1 MNNKCFSFIGGYSK
15 LSPFNKHWLLILRR
29 AAGILVVMDDV
40 QKLFR
45 IIVNGQSALKG
56 ELLIKLSGVE
66 KKVEEHIK
74 KLRSEVVE
82 LRKETK
88 DGFVKV
94 NKRLDLQGKQ
104 LAFLEDDAPT
114 KEEFDELEQRVSNL
128 EDRTASV

>member
-15 LSPFNKHWLLILRR
+15 LSPLNKHWLLILRR

-104 LAFLEDDAPT
+104 LSFLEDLPAML
-114 KEEFDELEQRVSNL
+114 F
-128 EDRTASV
+128 A

>member
-15 LSPFNKHWLLILRR
+15 LSPLNKHWLLILRR